1 MCLAIKFAELYAG
14 EERHSSKVLVMTV
27 IGAIR
32 LLYEGGRRGF
42 GDCGFK
48 LKSSAE

>member
-27 IGAIR
+27 IGAI
-32 LLYEGGRRGF
+32 YEGGRRGF